1 MRSWDGACQR
11 CFTKTAG
18 HIMSMYN
25 EDLICFDCKDK
36 ESQRPDYKL
45 AEAKDLQAYASRL
58 RSSGMSRQAATVEEV
73 ADKLIKE

>member
-1 MRSWDGACQR
+1 
-11 CFTKTAG
+11 
-18 HIMSMYN
+18 MSMYN